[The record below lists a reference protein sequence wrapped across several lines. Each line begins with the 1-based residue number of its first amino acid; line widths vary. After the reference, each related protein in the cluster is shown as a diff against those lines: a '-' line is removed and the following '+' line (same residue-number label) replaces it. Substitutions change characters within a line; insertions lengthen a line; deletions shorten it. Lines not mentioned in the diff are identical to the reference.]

1 MISLP
6 TSHDYYLLPS
16 LLHVN
21 IEMKKYILP
30 FFFLVPLMVIVETN
44 KHRRIVRRLLE
55 HLDPYPLGTETRPH
69 HIINPTELQQHMC
82 CMPRNTYESGS
93 YIFKYNTCRSMVASA
108 CTYMS
113 KSNITSRPRVF
124 SNVAS
129 RSLRLTGAPCGKKPT
144 DQFLFITYHWCV
156 LPFFLDNSWQT
167 ATYGY
172 RGDQQT
178 RRLIVR
184 LLLQH
189 LDLYWEQT
197 HTLYQHPKSRS
208 LRHTDRKIEETKKTN
223 REQHTTRRLSGQ
235 NH

>member
-1 MISLP
+1 M
-6 TSHDYYLLPS
+6 
-16 LLHVN
+16 N
-21 IEMKKYILP
+21 
-30 FFFLVPLMVIVETN
+30 LVS
-44 KHRRIVRRLLE
+44 
-55 HLDPYPLGTETRPH
+55 
-69 HIINPTELQQHMC
+69 HIINSTELQQHVLHAW
-82 CMPRNTYESGS
+82 NTYQSS
-93 YIFKYNTCRSMVASA
+93 IFKYNMCRSMAAS
-108 CTYMS
+108 TYTYIS
-113 KSNITSRPRVF
+113 KSNNITSRPRVF